1 MNGRILPAIAL
12 TGALVLAACSQD
24 QGTTASVPTEASL
37 AKVTVPTC
45 SFSTANND
53 ARTYFT
59 SNKDAVFAR
68 IDAMQTAYKANDA
81 AGATSAGFDVLARV
95 ESALSEGAV
104 KGSAAQG
111 SKFVN
116 DVFLCMQVTGYTD
129 PMDFSDALGPNGL
142 FAVRDGSTN
151 AAVTSHLL
159 GNGAPAYGAEPSTG
173 NWPVAGKTL
182 FYGVKLG
189 FSSLANE
196 PEAGVLFELSTLPS
210 GLTFSPEIRTGV
222 CTIDDDNARI
232 LHLHAGDPAVI
243 LPPTDALSFCP
254 TTSTSRTPAFSG
266 FAFLSRAA
274 EWLAPAP
281 LHAATMAPVRSGGGA
296 GLVSGLSEIGP
307 VSFVSVV
314 SFSVPPQTTRLS
326 ANPQFVPTVTVV
338 DTTSHGNPIKGVL
351 ITLTVVGNNGSYTIT
366 GNTATTNSSGVATFP
381 DLHIDKAGG
390 YTVTA
395 TSEVGGTATAGFNIS
410 GL

>member
-1 MNGRILPAIAL
+1 
-12 TGALVLAACSQD
+12 
-24 QGTTASVPTEASL
+24 
-37 AKVTVPTC
+37 
-45 SFSTANND
+45 
-53 ARTYFT
+53 
-59 SNKDAVFAR
+59 
-68 IDAMQTAYKANDA
+68 
-81 AGATSAGFDVLARV
+81 
-95 ESALSEGAV
+95 
-104 KGSAAQG
+104 
-111 SKFVN
+111 
-116 DVFLCMQVTGYTD
+116 
-129 PMDFSDALGPNGL
+129 
-142 FAVRDGSTN
+142 
-151 AAVTSHLL
+151 
-159 GNGAPAYGAEPSTG
+159 
-173 NWPVAGKTL
+173 
-182 FYGVKLG
+182 
-189 FSSLANE
+189 
-196 PEAGVLFELSTLPS
+196 
-210 GLTFSPEIRTGV
+210 V

-266 FAFLSRAA
+266 VAVLSRAA
-274 EWLAPAP
+274 EWLAPAQR
-281 LHAATMAPVRSGGGA
+281 HAATMAPVRSGGGA